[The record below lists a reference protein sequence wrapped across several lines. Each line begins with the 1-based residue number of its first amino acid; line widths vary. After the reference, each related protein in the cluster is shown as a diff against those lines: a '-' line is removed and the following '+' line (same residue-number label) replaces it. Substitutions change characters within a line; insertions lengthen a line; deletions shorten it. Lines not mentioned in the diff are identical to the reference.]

1 MRNYLKLTKYN
12 NKKYDSSILVLCN
25 ALPGRQMFQV
35 DSYYIPGNMQRAK
48 LERMDSPVGW
58 MTNWLQYK
66 CFVGA

>member
-48 LERMDSPVGW
+48 LERMDSPVG
-58 MTNWLQYK
+58 
-66 CFVGA
+66 